1 MEELSR
7 TRLNLGKLSPF
18 TTISELQSYA
28 SSLVMREPQAP
39 NVTLSADVQTFSVF
53 GKPLS
58 LPQFRAGLQNLIK
71 DTEERMIKIMRG
83 SSIPYK
89 IPEDLEDDMSNTTR
103 GYAWHKNGHFTE
115 TSDPLLQRYLDDP
128 ESGLG
133 YVGPDRQFYFHS
145 GKARELLEE
154 LAIINR
160 NLYLLHDT
168 GNSQAVRSTSLGDLG
183 LANGWR
189 RRGHFRDFRVNCLIL
204 QYTKT
209 TNTKGADSFIPLLMA
224 SHIQRLDE
232 TYVVIIKSFEQALAY
247 SQWGESGYRL
257 YDEYYF
263 VQMGKRFSGDMI
275 YHQFPRMF
283 QKFFGVNY
291 SLADYRL
298 WAIAVMREYIRPEYH
313 IGQAGDTI
321 GDKASQHSTATAR
334 RVYST
339 LEGGLPYMTSDA
351 MWFYDEF
358 CRQWHDIVGLGLN
371 APPLAL
377 KIINK
382 LQRQNHLSILP
393 SASIPK
399 NPSTAHISSAT
410 EASDDI
416 VQAVTSLKAQISS
429 LQATVNEQNAYF
441 VNQLQTL
448 REEIKGDF
456 GAILAQGLAT
466 LHQKNFTNQI
476 ATSMTSIVPSPSES
490 TFISDVA
497 NSSNATSSHNDSTVF
512 DDVDDNTMYG
522 PTVEEYMKELAETH
536 SISSPEV
543 ITEGQALQTL
553 QDALDDEHAT
563 WKSDEQ
569 RETVMETLGASQNI
583 VSVMKTG
590 AGKSMA
596 WILASLLQSA
606 VTVVVV
612 PFKRLLDQH
621 LQNATRMKC
630 KAIQWTANMTDIKG
644 CNLIFMALE
653 TAASPTFQRQVLNV
667 MHLLLI
673 KTPLKIPRYTQ
684 SRALHT
690 G

>member
-39 NVTLSADVQTFSVF
+39 NVTISADVQTFSVF

-71 DTEERMIKIMRG
+71 DTEERMIKIMKG
-83 SSIPYK
+83 SPIPYK
-89 IPEDLEDDMSNTTR
+89 IPDDLEDNMSNTTR
-103 GYAWHKNGHFTE
+103 GYSWRKNGHFTE
-115 TSDPLLQRYLDDP
+115 VSDPLLQRYLDDP
-128 ESGLG
+128 DSGLA
-133 YVGPDRQFYFHS
+133 YIGPDGRFYFHS
-145 GKARELLEE
+145 GKARQLLEE
-154 LAIINR
+154 LSIINR

-189 RRGHFRDFRVNCLIL
+189 RRGHFRDFGINRLIL

-232 TYVVIIKSFEQALAY
+232 MYVVIIQSFEQILAH
-247 SQWGESGYRL
+247 SQWGESGYCL

-283 QKFFGVNY
+283 QSFFGVNY
-291 SLADYRL
+291 TLADYRL

-313 IGQAGDTI
+313 IAQAGDTI

-358 CRQWHDIVGLGLN
+358 CRQWHDIIGLGLN
-371 APPLAL
+371 PPPLAL

-382 LQRQNHLSILP
+382 LQRQNYLSILP
-393 SASIPK
+393 SAQIPTI
-399 NPSTAHISSAT
+399 PSTAQMSSTA
-410 EASDDI
+410 EVSNDM
-416 VQAVTSLKAQISS
+416 VQTVTALKAQVSS
-429 LQATVNEQNAYF
+429 MQATVNEQKAHF

-448 REEIKGDF
+448 REEMKGDF
-456 GAILAQGLAT
+456 KAIFAQGLAN
-466 LHQKNFTNQI
+466 LHQKNLVNHI
-476 ATSMTSIVPSPSES
+476 STSGPFNVPSISDS
-490 TFISDVA
+490 ISDVA
-497 NSSNATSSHNDSTVF
+497 HTSNARSSFNDPTVF
-512 DDVDDNTMYG
+512 DNIDDDTLYG
-522 PTVEEYMKELAETH
+522 PTIDEYMKELAEMQST
-536 SISSPEV
+536 SSTEV
-543 ITEGQALQTL
+543 ITEEQALQAL
-553 QDALDDEHAT
+553 QDALQDERAT

-569 RETVMETLGASQNI
+569 RETVMETLEASRNI

-606 VTVVVV
+606 ITVVVV

-621 LQNATRMKC
+621 LKNAKRMKC
-630 KAIQWTANMTDIKG
+630 KAIQWTTKTTDLQG
-644 CNLIFMALE
+644 CNLIFIALE
-653 TAASPTFQRQVLNV
+653 TAASPSFQRQVFSR
-667 MHLLLI
+667 MFLLLI
-673 KTPLKIPRYTQ
+673 KTSPKIPRYAKGR
-684 SRALHT
+684 SLHT
-690 G
+690 

>member
-1 MEELSR
+1 VEELSR

-39 NVTLSADVQTFSVF
+39 NVTISADVQTFSVF

-58 LPQFRAGLQNLIK
+58 LSQFRTGLKNLIK
-71 DTEERMIKIMRG
+71 DTEERMIKIMKG
-83 SSIPYK
+83 SPIPYK
-89 IPEDLEDDMSNTTR
+89 IPDDLEDDMSNISR
-103 GYAWHKNGHFTE
+103 GYTWRKNGHFTE
-115 TSDPLLQRYLDDP
+115 MSDPLLQRYLDDP
-128 ESGLG
+128 QSGLAYIG
-133 YVGPDRQFYFHS
+133 QDRQFHFHS

-154 LAIINR
+154 LSIINR

-168 GNSQAVRSTSLGDLG
+168 SNSQAVRSTSLGNLG

-189 RRGHFRDFRVNCLIL
+189 RRGHFRDFGINRLIL

-209 TNTKGADSFIPLLMA
+209 TNTKGADSFIPLLMT
-224 SHIQRLDE
+224 SHVQRLDE
-232 TYVVIIKSFEQALAY
+232 MYVIVIRSFEQILAY
-247 SQWGESGYRL
+247 SQWGESAYHL

-283 QKFFGVNY
+283 QKFFGANY

-298 WAIAVMREYIRPEYH
+298 WAIAVMREYIPPQYH
-313 IGQAGDTI
+313 IRQSGDTI

-382 LQRQNHLSILP
+382 IQRQNCLSILP

-399 NPSTAHISSAT
+399 NASSVSISSSAET
-410 EASDDI
+410 SNNMA
-416 VQAVTSLKAQISS
+416 QTVTALKSQVSS
-429 LQATVNEQNAYF
+429 LHATINEQKAHF
-441 VNQLQTL
+441 INQLQTL
-448 REEIKGDF
+448 REEIKGDIQ
-456 GAILAQGLAT
+456 AILAHGLAT
-466 LHQKNFTNQI
+466 LHQTNFANG
-476 ATSMTSIVPSPSES
+476 TSILP
-490 TFISDVA
+490 
-497 NSSNATSSHNDSTVF
+497 SSNMPSTSEHPLIHDIAESSNTTLSFNDSIMLDDIDDDTLYGPHVDDYLRDLDKIQPTSST
-512 DDVDDNTMYG
+512 
-522 PTVEEYMKELAETH
+522 
-536 SISSPEV
+536 EV
-543 ITEGQALQTL
+543 ITEEQALQTL
-553 QDALDDEHAT
+553 REALQDEHAT
-563 WKSDEQ
+563 WKSEEQ
-569 RETVMETLGASQNI
+569 KETVMETLDASRNI

-606 VTVVVV
+606 VTVVLV

-621 LQNATRMKC
+621 LQNAKRMKC
-630 KAIQWTANMTDIKG
+630 KATQWTAKMTDIKG
-644 CNLIFMALE
+644 CNLVFVAVE
-653 TAASPTFQRQVLNV
+653 TAASPSFQRQVFSV
-667 MHLLLI
+667 MYSLLM
-673 KTPLKIPRYTQ
+673 KTPSKISRYAQ
-684 SRALHT
+684 SCAVHT